1 MREINVFISQPMRN
15 RTEAEI
21 LKERESIME
30 YVRKLYQLSPNVECK
45 EIKSYFP
52 ASIDSKNEPL
62 KMLGMSIEML
72 AEADI
77 AVFAEGWVC
86 ARGCK
91 IEYECASQYGIR
103 VIDLD

>member
-1 MREINVFISQPMRN
+1 MREINVFISQRMGN
-15 RTEAEI
+15 REEDEI
-21 LKERESIME
+21 LQERESIME
-30 YVRKLYQLSPNVECK
+30 YVRKLYPDAECK

-77 AVFAEGWVC
+77 AIFAEGWVC

-103 VIDLD
+103 IIDLD